1 MLFHFKS
8 SEMTKYYN
16 MYEKAFVYKLERK
29 HLNLSLFDILNDHT
43 RAFINRITV
52 FNYLLLNSSRTRESA
67 F

>member
-1 MLFHFKS
+1 
-8 SEMTKYYN
+8 

-52 FNYLLLNSSRTRESA
+52 FNYLLFNSSRTRESA